1 MSDVTTMISTIGFP
15 ITACVGLAYFCKLMI
30 DKNNENLNKM
40 FELYGRANDE
50 NRKAIE
56 SCTKAIESLCDKL
69 DNLK

>member
-1 MSDVTTMISTIGFP
+1 MSDIATMISTIGFP

-30 DKNNENLNKM
+30 DKNNENLNRM
-40 FELYGRANDE
+40 FEMYDRANTE
-50 NRKAIE
+50 NRNAIE